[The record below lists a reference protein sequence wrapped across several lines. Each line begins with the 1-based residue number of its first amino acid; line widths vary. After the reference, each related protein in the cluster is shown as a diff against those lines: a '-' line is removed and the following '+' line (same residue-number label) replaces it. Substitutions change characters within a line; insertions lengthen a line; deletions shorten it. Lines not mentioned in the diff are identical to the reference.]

1 MTPEVPV
8 RSLPT
13 ADELLAS
20 PEERREIRADVRG
33 ALADAGVTG
42 YVAIT
47 PSNVFYTSG
56 YVSYFL
62 SSWWRMHGSVF
73 TVLSVDDP
81 EVHLIVGD
89 AEEVGARAGAVE
101 CEVRAYPMWV
111 ETRGLAGIEVDPGPE
126 PHRPSQWRTD
136 DIDELLKRS
145 LTELGL
151 TSGRVGTDLQHI
163 PHATLERM
171 RRVAPDV
178 EWVDVTDML
187 YGVRAIKRPFEVA
200 RLTTAAR
207 LAEAGMEHV
216 RGVVQP
222 EELLSDVR
230 SHFFEG
236 VASAARSSDIFA
248 EFSDLWVLP
257 GMGQRAAI
265 DSSRRD
271 SQGLRP
277 GDLLKFDCGT
287 TVGGYRSDGGRTFVL
302 GDPDARA
309 ARLYATLQQAHAL
322 AVGAI
327 APGVKVRDVYA
338 VAAEFMH
345 AEGYP
350 GYRRG
355 HFGHSI
361 GLDSF
366 HEEPPFLGADDT
378 DVLEQGMV
386 LAVET
391 PFYGGD
397 LGPIMIEDL
406 IHITD
411 SGAEYLTA
419 LPRELR
425 RISG

>member
-1 MTPEVPV
+1 MSSDARV
-8 RSLPT
+8 RSVPT
-13 ADELLAS
+13 VDELVAATAV
-20 PEERREIRADVRG
+20 RHEIRTDVRG
-33 ALADAGVTG
+33 ALEDAGIRG
-42 YVAIT
+42 YVAVT

-62 SSWWRMHGSVF
+62 SSWWRMHGTVF
-73 TVLSVDDP
+73 TVLAVDRPDT
-81 EVHLIVGD
+81 HLIVGD
-89 AEEVGARAGAVE
+89 AEEVGARAGAVD
-101 CEVRAYPMWV
+101 CEVHAYPMWV
-111 ETRGLAGIEVDPGPE
+111 ETRGLAGIETDPGPE
-126 PHRPSQWRTD
+126 PRRPSQWRVE
-136 DIDELLKRS
+136 DIDDLLRTA
-145 LTELGL
+145 LDELGIS
-151 TSGRVGTDLQHI
+151 SGRVGTDLQHI

-178 EWVDVTDML
+178 EWVDATDLL
-187 YGVRAIKRPFEVA
+187 YGVRAIKKPFEVA
-200 RLTTAAR
+200 RLTAAAR
-207 LAEAGMEHV
+207 LAEHGMEYV
-216 RGVVQP
+216 RTVVRP
-222 EELLSDVR
+222 GELLTDVR
-230 SHFFEG
+230 AYFFEG
-236 VASAARSSDIFA
+236 VAAAARASEVFA

-271 SQGLRP
+271 TAGLRP

-287 TVGGYRSDGGRTFVL
+287 TIGGYRSDGGRTFVL
-302 GDPDARA
+302 GTAAPHA
-309 ARLYATLQQAHAL
+309 ARLYDTLREAHSR
-322 AVGAI
+322 AVDAI
-327 APGVKVRDVYA
+327 VPGVQVRDVHR
-338 VAAEFMH
+338 AAADFMH

-378 DVLEQGMV
+378 DVLETGMV

-406 IHITD
+406 VHVTG
-411 SGAEYLTA
+411 SGVEYLTA

-425 RISG
+425 AIAG